1 MTLEQNLKS
10 IIVILTE
17 VCDKTNYLEIAN
29 IWFSTKV
36 CEIYIYIYGKY
47 STLNKLS
54 IIIEYNSLA
63 YWYYVSYQW
72 KEN

>member
-17 VCDKTNYLEIAN
+17 VYEETSYLWQIFDSQPRFVRKQ
-29 IWFSTKV
+29 I
-36 CEIYIYIYGKY
+36 IYGKY

-63 YWYYVSYQW
+63 YWY
-72 KEN
+72 